1 MNDFASRVRA
11 ALVSKGLSIRA
22 AARELGYD
30 PAYLSRVLNGKQ
42 RPSEQ
47 LAAALDELL
56 GTDGSLTAVTKMS
69 RSGAGVGPDVDIEH
83 MRTTVGYLLDHDN
96 RHGGAVVAPVAVQVW
111 RAGQKRLDTGL
122 VPDSVHPEYLAAV
135 AEVAEI
141 AGWLLFDAGR
151 QEESRAAFLESHM
164 LARHA
169 VDKPMGWFALDML
182 AMHGI
187 ENEQPGQ
194 TLRIAEEVLDDS
206 RVPPRVVLLARIRK
220 ARALADTGH
229 RQQALKELALARSAL
244 GDSITT
250 RDPSWTWWVDDR
262 ELSGHEGEAFLALG
276 EPGTAIP
283 KLRRALDLAVE
294 SDASRRGNLYYSV
307 ALLAAY
313 ASGQAWR
320 ECESTLLSLPPL
332 LEDVDSGRIR
342 RRLRATV
349 CEIIRAPDSPHWL
362 SDLAR
367 EVPAA

>member
-42 RPSEQ
+42 QPSEQ
-47 LAAALDELL
+47 LAVALDELL
-56 GTDGSLTAVTKMS
+56 GTDGSLTAFMKS
-69 RSGAGVGPDVDIEH
+69 ARAGVATGANADIEH
-83 MRTTVGYLLDHDN
+83 MRTSVEYLLDHDN
-96 RHGGAVVAPVAVQVW
+96 KYGGDAVAQAAVQVW
-111 RAGQKRLDTGL
+111 RAGQKRLDAGL
-122 VPDSVHPEYLAAV
+122 VPGKAQSEYLATV

-141 AGWLLFDAGR
+141 SGWLLFDAG
-151 QEESRAAFLESHM
+151 QQGESRTAFLESHM

-169 VDKPMGWFALDML
+169 GDKPMGWFALDML

-187 ENEQPGQ
+187 ENQRPGES
-194 TLRIAEEVLDDS
+194 LRIAEGILDEP
-206 RVPPRVVLLARIRK
+206 RVPPRVALLARIRK
-220 ARALADTGH
+220 ARALADAGH
-229 RQQALKELALARSAL
+229 RQEALIEFAIARSAL
-244 GDSITT
+244 ADSITT

-262 ELSGHEGEAFLALG
+262 ELAGHEGEALLALG
-276 EPGTAIP
+276 EPSAAVP
-283 KLRRALDLAVE
+283 KLRRALELAIE
-294 SDASRRGNLYYSV
+294 SDSNRRVILYYSV

-332 LEDVDSGRIR
+332 LENVASGRSR